1 MALKNKWVDRV
12 DNQDIVFAND
22 INSVAHAVIDLE
34 DKIDDNVY
42 KLPVASKTTLGGVK
56 IGNGLSISQDGTLSA
71 DNTGTG
77 GEGINWRGQ
86 YYTTAYAVNDA
97 VYYEGSSY
105 ICIKT
110 HDILNIHYP
119 TETEY
124 WDIMAQKGDKGE
136 DGASA
141 NLVVDVKYA
150 SGTYTSTTT
159 WAELSAAVEAN
170 EYVVLRFTDMLF
182 PISCVSPSG
191 TNITFQALF
200 DSQIIKFEATKGDAG
215 SISFTLTQTKIIS
228 DGGGMNWRSAY
239 SEENDYAVNDV
250 VKYGGSLYIA
260 MQASTAA
267 SPHKPT
273 ETAYWMLMVAGGG
286 ASIETVDENNVVFS
300 KDYYT
305 AYDIGK
311 VKGSTER
318 QLLIGEGKSLA
329 DFMSLFDEERNPT
342 IVQPSVSLTF
352 AQARAYEVGT
362 QVTPTYRA
370 SFNAGSYEYDT
381 TTSVLVTAWEVRDS
395 AGNSLSEATGTFP
408 LIQVAD
414 DTAYLIRAKATH
426 TAGTIPHT
434 NQGNEYAA
442 GQIEAGSK
450 AATSGAA
457 TGYRNTFYGTKTTK
471 DVLDSDEIRAL
482 SKSSKALA
490 NGSTFS
496 ISIPVGALRIVIAY
510 PATLRDLTSVI
521 DVNGMNTNIVGS
533 FVKSAIDVEGA
544 NGFNAISYK
553 VYVLDYAEGASVANT
568 YKVTI

>member
-22 INSVAHAVIDLE
+22 INSVAHAVIELE

-42 KLPVASKTTLGGVK
+42 KLPVASKATLGGVK
-56 IGNGLSISQDGTLSA
+56 IGNGLSIAQDGTLSA
-71 DNTGTG
+71 DNTGAG

-97 VYYEGSSY
+97 VYYNGSSY
-105 ICIKT
+105 ICIKA
-110 HDILNIHYP
+110 HDILDIHYP

-141 NLVVDVKYA
+141 NLVVDVEYA

-159 WAELSAAVEAN
+159 WAKLSAAVEAN

-182 PISCVSPSG
+182 PIACVSPSG

-200 DSQIIKFEATKGDAG
+200 DSQIIKFEAAEGNSG
-215 SISFTLTQTKIIS
+215 SISFTLTQTKI
-228 DGGGMNWRSAY
+228 
-239 SEENDYAVNDV
+239 
-250 VKYGGSLYIA
+250 
-260 MQASTAA
+260 T
-267 SPHKPT
+267 
-273 ETAYWMLMVAGGG
+273 
-286 ASIETVDENNVVFS
+286 SIETVDENNVVFS

-311 VKGSTER
+311 VKGSAKR

-329 DFMSLFDEERNPT
+329 DFMGLFDEERDPT
-342 IVQPSVSLTF
+342 VVQPSVSLTF

-362 QVTPTYRA
+362 NVTPTYRA

-395 AGNSLSEATGTFP
+395 AGNALSEASGTFP

-414 DTAYLIRAKATH
+414 DTSYLIRAKATH

-442 GQIEAGSK
+442 GQIEAGVK
-450 AATSGAA
+450 AATSGSV

-471 DVLDSDEIRAL
+471 DVLDSGAIRSL
-482 SKSSKALA
+482 SKSGKALA
-490 NGSTFS
+490 NGSTFN

-533 FVKSAIDVEGA
+533 FVKSAIDVEGV

-553 VYVLDYAEGASVANT
+553 VYVLDYAEASSVTNT